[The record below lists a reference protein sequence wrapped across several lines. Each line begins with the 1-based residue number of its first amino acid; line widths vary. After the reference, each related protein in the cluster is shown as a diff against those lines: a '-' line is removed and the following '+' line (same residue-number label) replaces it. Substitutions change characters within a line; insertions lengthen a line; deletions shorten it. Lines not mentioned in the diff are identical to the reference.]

1 VQRTAEDLLGRD
13 DELGAVRAML
23 RQGPLVTLT
32 GVGGVGK
39 TRLAQAVLAL
49 EADRRAAVC
58 ELGSVVEPAAVA
70 FAVADALGFPSLD
83 AAFAGLGGDEVVL
96 VVDNCEHVL
105 DAAAETVARLIG
117 RCPGVTV
124 LATSRE
130 ALGVP
135 AEHVLALA
143 PLALPATDADAAGSP
158 AVQLL
163 LARAAAGGASV
174 DLASDPAAVVA
185 LCRRLDGLPLAI
197 ELAAA
202 RLRSLTPRE
211 VLGYLDRRLGLL
223 RRSQDRGPGRHR
235 SLEAAIEWS
244 YERLPDPTR
253 AFFECL
259 SVFSGRFT
267 AQQAH
272 EVAGGDDLLDT
283 LERLDLLVAQSLV
296 TVDQQQGRTWYG
308 LLQILRDYAR
318 ERLVERGDLHRVRDR
333 WIDSLVS
340 TANDARARFMHAWPV
355 DLVITL
361 QNTHG
366 DVADALRWCVAN
378 DETPDRALPLFVP
391 LCALLK
397 RRSAMP
403 IAELGDLVL
412 QRWPQARHDRW
423 AEAAAA
429 ASLAHVLRGSGERG
443 AVLAR
448 QAINGRSSSLAEVN
462 ARRALFF
469 HAHMAGRDDDGLRWV
484 EEAIELAAAHDM
496 GPWVNELLT
505 FRAIALASLGR
516 VEEAIEQVSEAYR
529 TAPAMGSPALEAWAA
544 AVQASLVALRDPV
557 AGRAMCE
564 QAARHCEEVD
574 YPIGAALSLRTL
586 GALAMLAGQHADAAG
601 FLLRALDASV
611 GIGYSSET
619 ALTLRWAARLAHLS
633 GRSRA
638 SATLWSSAGRT
649 RGDVVDA
656 LLDRS
661 DVDTDLVAAEAPALA
676 QADAVAMART
686 ELAAIAE
693 ASPSREPGRDRGA
706 NLLRLEG
713 AVWEVV
719 FDGATVR
726 LPDIKGMRDLAV
738 LLARPGREVHCTELM
753 GAAVE
758 QSDTGPVLDGQARR
772 AYEAKIVELQGELA
786 EAEDFGDAGRAE
798 KLRMDMELLL
808 AELAAATGFG
818 GRTRHTGASTDR
830 VRSAVSQRIRAALRR
845 LEELHPP
852 LGRHLRTSVHTGT
865 WCAYRPEPPVR
876 WEL

>member
-1 VQRTAEDLLGRD
+1 
-13 DELGAVRAML
+13 
-23 RQGPLVTLT
+23 
-32 GVGGVGK
+32 
-39 TRLAQAVLAL
+39 
-49 EADRRAAVC
+49 
-58 ELGSVVEPAAVA
+58 
-70 FAVADALGFPSLD
+70 
-83 AAFAGLGGDEVVL
+83 
-96 VVDNCEHVL
+96 VDNCEHVL
-105 DAAAETVARLIG
+105 DAAAETVARLID
-117 RCPGVTV
+117 RCPGVNV

-130 ALGVP
+130 PLGVP
-135 AEHVLALA
+135 AEHVMALA

-163 LARAAAGGASV
+163 LARAAAGGANI
-174 DLASDPAAVVA
+174 DLASDPSAVVA

-202 RLRSLTPRE
+202 RLRSVTPRE
-211 VLGYLDRRLGLL
+211 VLDYLDRRLGLL
-223 RRSQDRGPGRHR
+223 RRGRERGPERHR

-272 EVAGGDDLLDT
+272 DVAGGDDLLDT
-283 LERLDLLVAQSLV
+283 VEWLDLLVAQSLV

-333 WIDSLVS
+333 WVDSLVS
-340 TANDARARFMHAWPV
+340 TANEARARFMHAWPI

-391 LCALLK
+391 MCALLK

-448 QAINGRSSSLAEVN
+448 QAIDGRSSSLAEVN

-484 EEAIELAAAHDM
+484 EEAIELAAAHEM

-516 VEEAIEQVSEAYR
+516 IDEAIEQVSEAYR

-544 AVQASLVALRDPV
+544 AVQGCMVALRDPV

-564 QAARHCEEVD
+564 HAARHCEEVD

-586 GALAMLAGQHADAAG
+586 GALATLAGLHADAAA

-619 ALTLRWAARLAHLS
+619 ALTLRWAARLAHLA

-638 SATLWSSAGRT
+638 SATLWCSAGRT

-661 DVDTDLVAAEAPALA
+661 DIDTGFATADAPALA

-686 ELAAIAE
+686 ELAAIAD
-693 ASPSREPGRDRGA
+693 AHAGDPPAEPAGSGVNR
-706 NLLRLEG
+706 LRLEG
-713 AVWEVV
+713 AVWTVV

-726 LPDIKGMRDLAV
+726 LPDVKGMHDLAV

-758 QSDTGPVLDGQARR
+758 QPDIGPMLDAQARR
-772 AYEAKIVELQGELA
+772 AYEAKIVELQDELA

-798 KLRMDMELLL
+798 KLRTDMELLL
-808 AELAAATGFG
+808 AELAAATGLG
-818 GRTRHTGASTDR
+818 GRARHAGASTDR
-830 VRSAVSQRIRAALRR
+830 VRSAVTQRIRATLRR

-852 LGRHLRTSVHTGT
+852 LGRHLRTAVHTGT
-865 WCAYRPEPPVR
+865 WCAYRPDQPVR
-876 WEL
+876 WET